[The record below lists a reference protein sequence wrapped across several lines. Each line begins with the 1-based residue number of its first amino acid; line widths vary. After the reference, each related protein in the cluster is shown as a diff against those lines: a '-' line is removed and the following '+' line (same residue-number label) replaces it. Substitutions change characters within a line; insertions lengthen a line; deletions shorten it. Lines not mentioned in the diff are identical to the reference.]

1 MKSKTA
7 ILVGNELRNYF
18 NSAAAYVVLVVFLL
32 ITGWF
37 FASPLFVIGQAE
49 LRSLFSTIPWIF
61 LLFIPAITMGSI
73 SKEKTAGTM
82 ETLATLPL
90 KESQIIMGKYWAALL
105 LTGIGVL
112 FTVVHLVTIAV
123 LGTNLDYGAIFCGY
137 LGLILIGAV
146 YSAIGVFSST
156 LTNNQIVAFIV
167 SFLFIF
173 FFVIIEYILIF
184 IPSALV
190 ELFQYLSIGYH
201 FSSIT
206 RGVIDSRNIVYF
218 LSLIL
223 FFLRLAVVSLES
235 RKWK

>member
-1 MKSKTA
+1 MRSKTA
-7 ILVGNELRNYF
+7 ILVKNEIKNYF
-18 NSAAAYVVLVVFLL
+18 HSASAYVVLVVFLL

-73 SKEKTAGTM
+73 TKEKSTGTL

-90 KESQIIMGKYWAALL
+90 RESQIVMGKYWAALL
-105 LTGIGVL
+105 LTFVGVL
-112 FTVVHLVTIAV
+112 FTLVHFFTIVA
-123 LGTNLDYGAIFCGY
+123 LGSNIDYGAIFCGY

-146 YSAIGVFSST
+146 YSAIGIFTSS
-156 LTNNQIVAFIV
+156 LTSNQIVAFII

-173 FFVIIEYILIF
+173 FFVIIEFILIF
-184 IPSALV
+184 IPGGVV
-190 ELFQYLSIGYH
+190 EIFQYLSIGYH
-201 FSSIT
+201 FSNIS
-206 RGVIDSRNIVYF
+206 RGVIDTRNIIYF
-218 LSLIL
+218 LSLII
-223 FFLRLAVVSLES
+223 FFLRLAVISMET